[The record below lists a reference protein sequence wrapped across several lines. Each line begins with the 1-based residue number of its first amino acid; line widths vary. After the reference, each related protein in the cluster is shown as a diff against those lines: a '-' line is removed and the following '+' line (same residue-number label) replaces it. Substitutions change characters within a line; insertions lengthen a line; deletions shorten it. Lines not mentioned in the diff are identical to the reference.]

1 MLSALGPPWVPSRRP
16 VPGEGAQRPGEAAGA
31 PPPSR
36 GSRGWV
42 VVVASFS
49 SSDRNGVNGSE
60 GRGSRG
66 VWEPRGQTAAEQT
79 GKGVSRGKG
88 GIREREGG
96 LSGGAQRPHPILG
109 SPPPARCERLVRC
122 LSALF

>member
-1 MLSALGPPWVPSRRP
+1 MFSALGPPRVPSRRS
-16 VPGEGAQRPGEAAGA
+16 VPGERAQRPGEVAGA

-60 GRGSRG
+60 CRGSRG
-66 VWEPRGQTAAEQT
+66 VWERGGETAAEQ
-79 GKGVSRGKG
+79 
-88 GIREREGG
+88 
-96 LSGGAQRPHPILG
+96 
-109 SPPPARCERLVRC
+109 
-122 LSALF
+122 